1 MGNFRDSYEIPS
13 DKEVEYAHEV
23 AEKLT
28 EPEEE
33 KEIRL
38 VRGGR
43 KRQEYGSS
51 NLPLLTGCTKDESDL
66 IRQLIGLKY
75 SGYTQRE
82 AFEKAGINP
91 NTGTTIMRRCD
102 DAVQEATQEHLAR
115 CGRQYQAN
123 LWMLKSALSEMGSRA
138 VRTLGAVM
146 DDAKASGHVRMKAA
160 VSILKLINIDGG
172 AATGDPDGMPAEFLI
187 TLKDNR
193 TGIESDSVYIVD
205 ADGVEVLGDEDA
217 DRNECS
223 PRVC

>member
-1 MGNFRDSYEIPS
+1 MGNFRDNYEIPS

-38 VRGGR
+38 VKGGR
-43 KRQEYGSS
+43 KRQDYGSS
-51 NLPLLTGCTKDESDL
+51 KLPLLTGCTKAESEL
-66 IRQLIGLKY
+66 IRILVGHKF
-75 SGYTQRE
+75 SGYTQID
-82 AFEKAGINP
+82 AFELEKVNP
-91 NTGTTIMRRCD
+91 SATRSMIDRRD
-102 DAVQEATQEHLAR
+102 GAWQEAIQDHLSR
-115 CGRQYQAN
+115 CIREYQNN

-146 DDAKASGHVRMKAA
+146 DDPKASGHVRMKAA

-172 AATGDPDGMPAEFLI
+172 ASNGKDSDMPSEFLI